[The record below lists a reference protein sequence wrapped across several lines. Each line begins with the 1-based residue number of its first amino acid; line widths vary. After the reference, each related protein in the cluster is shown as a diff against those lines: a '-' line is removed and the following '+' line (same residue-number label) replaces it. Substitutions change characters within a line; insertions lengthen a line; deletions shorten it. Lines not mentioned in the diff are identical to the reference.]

1 MSKLKGAVKAIN
13 RYKMP
18 YLFISPFYI
27 MFTVFMV
34 FPIFYSFYLS
44 LTNLRGVAKPAF
56 IGLRNYANLL
66 NDVRFWT
73 ALKNTSIFA
82 VVQIPIMIGLAI
94 ILALILNS
102 SWVKF
107 RNFFRSV
114 YFLPVVMSLAV
125 AALAFSMILNID
137 IGLLNLLL
145 ERLGLGKYDWL
156 NNPKLAMPS
165 IIVLTTWRWTG
176 YNVVILI
183 AGLQNISPEL
193 YEMAKIDG
201 AGPLRRIWNI
211 TLPLLGPVIL
221 FCVMFS
227 VIGSYQLFEEPYILT
242 RGGPA
247 DATLTIVFYLF
258 QIGFQRFQL
267 GYASSIA
274 YSLVV
279 IIFVLSILQMR
290 YFGRRT
296 SQEM

>member
-27 MFTVFMV
+27 MFTVFMI

-56 IGLRNYANLL
+56 VGLRNYANLL
-66 NDVRFWT
+66 NDIRFWT

-94 ILALILNS
+94 VLALILNS

-107 RNFFRSV
+107 RNFLRSA

-137 IGLLNLLL
+137 IGLLNILL

-201 AGPLRRIWNI
+201 AGPFRRIWSI

-296 SQEM
+296 AQEM